1 MTVRFPAVEP
11 YDSGMLVTH
20 YWRHAAFL
28 QNGQILRN
36 AATLKASPRHTRPR
50 SLRRQQPSR
59 NRLAPVP
66 KLVH

>member
-36 AATLKASPRHTRPR
+36 AATLKASPRHTGLP
-50 SLRRQQPSR
+50 
-59 NRLAPVP
+59 PV
-66 KLVH
+66 